1 MRYDRSPFPSHM
13 ANLYKPRYTK
23 VDSATGERVA
33 VKVRKWYGKYRDA
46 DGVDRRVPLC
56 QDKQAAQAML
66 TDIVRRVERIKAGIV
81 DAVAERLNDPVAKHA
96 LEYKTHLEAN
106 ARSEDYVA
114 ETIRKI
120 TSIVDQCRLQVLAE
134 LQGAD
139 DQIGRYLV
147 DRRAEGASYRT
158 VNADLAAIRSFCRWL
173 IKRERIHRDPTAT
186 FTPLNVDEDRRL
198 ERRALTDL
206 EAAKLI
212 KTTLASDQVYRHL
225 TGQER
230 AHMYML
236 CQRTGLR
243 RKELRSLTPSSFD
256 FSESPAILTVQAAHS
271 KRRRL
276 DRLPLPEDVATA
288 MQRYLSSKL
297 PGETVWPGAW
307 WRKSAEMLRRDLKA
321 AGIAPKDAG
330 GRVVDFH
337 GQRTTFITGLS
348 RSGVLPAVAQKL
360 ARHSDIKLTMDVY
373 TRLEMEE
380 LGDAV
385 SRLPKL
391 ALTGTT
397 NASPEDRQ
405 ATPSQQRAELLEC
418 WNDLSAGIRSQ
429 VIQLIRQAKAGT
441 P

>member
-1 MRYDRSPFPSHM
+1 M

-46 DGVDRRVPLC
+46 EGVDRRVPLC

-81 DAVAERLNDPVAKHA
+81 DAAAERLSEPVDKHVA
-96 LEYKTHLEAN
+96 EFKTHLEAN
-106 ARSEDYVA
+106 ARSEGHIR
-114 ETIRKI
+114 ETIRVI
-120 TSIVDQCRLQVLAE
+120 TNIVDQCRLQVLAD

-139 DQIGRYLV
+139 DQIERHLA
-147 DRRAEGASYRT
+147 DRRTGGSSHRT

-173 IKRERIHRDPTAT
+173 MKRERIHRDPTAT
-186 FTPLNVDEDRRL
+186 LQPLNVEEDRRL
-198 ERRALTDL
+198 ERRALTDA
-206 EAAKLI
+206 ESAKLI
-212 KTTLASDQVYRHL
+212 ATTLASERVFRHL
-225 TGQER
+225 TSRER

-243 RKELRSLTPSSFD
+243 RKELRSLTANSFD
-256 FSESPAILTVQAAHS
+256 FSESPAIVTVQAAHS

-276 DRLPLPEDVATA
+276 DRLPLPEDIAVA
-288 MQRYLSSKL
+288 MQQFLSGK
-297 PGETVWPGAW
+297 PAGAVVWPGGW

-321 AGIAPKDAG
+321 AGIAAKDAS
-330 GRVVDFH
+330 GRVIDFH

-360 ARHSDIKLTMDVY
+360 ARHSDMKLTMDVY
-373 TRLEMEE
+373 TRLEMTE

-385 SRLPKL
+385 SKLPRLAP
-391 ALTGTT
+391 
-397 NASPEDRQ
+397 NSPVHPPSEQNDDPASEK
-405 ATPSQQRAELLEC
+405 AELLER
-418 WNDLSAGIRSQ
+418 WDHLSVEIRSQ
-429 VIQLIRQAKAGT
+429 VMQLIQRAQDDVR
-441 P
+441 

>member
-1 MRYDRSPFPSHM
+1 M

-23 VDSATGERVA
+23 VDPASGERVA

-81 DAVAERLNDPVAKHA
+81 DAVAERLNEPVDKHVA
-96 LEYKTHLEAN
+96 DFKTHLEAN
-106 ARSEDYVA
+106 ARSESHIS
-114 ETIRKI
+114 ETIRLI
-120 TSIVDQCRLQVLAE
+120 TNIVDQCRLQVLAD

-139 DQIGRYLV
+139 DQIERHLA
-147 DRRAEGASYRT
+147 DRRAAGSSHRT
-158 VNADLAAIRSFCRWL
+158 VNADLAAIRSLCRWL
-173 IKRERIHRDPTAT
+173 MKRERIHRDPTAT
-186 FTPLNVDEDRRL
+186 FQPLNVEEDRRL
-198 ERRALTDL
+198 ERRALTDQ

-212 KTTLASDQVYRHL
+212 KTTLASEDIYRHL

-230 AHMYML
+230 AHIYML

-243 RKELRSLTPSSFD
+243 RKELRSLTLSSFD
-256 FSESPAILTVQAAHS
+256 FSERPAIVTVQAAHS

-276 DRLPLPEDVATA
+276 DRLPLPEDIAVA

-297 PGETVWPGAW
+297 PGEAVWPGAW

-348 RSGVLPAVAQKL
+348 RSGVSPAMAQKL

-373 TRLEMEE
+373 TRLEMAE
-380 LGDAV
+380 LGNAV

-391 ALTGTT
+391 APAVG
-397 NASPEDRQ
+397 ASEQ
-405 ATPSQQRAELLEC
+405 SEELEGMAKKQRAELLDSWEG
-418 WNDLSAGIRSQ
+418 LSGEVRSQILQLIREANASIRSQ
-429 VIQLIRQAKAGT
+429 RGER
-441 P
+441 

>member
-1 MRYDRSPFPSHM
+1 M

-23 VDSATGERVA
+23 VDAATGERVA

-66 TDIVRRVERIKAGIV
+66 ADIVRRVERIKASIV

-106 ARSEDYVA
+106 ARSEDYIA

-120 TSIVDQCRLQVLAE
+120 TSIADQCRLQVLAE

-139 DQIGRYLV
+139 DEIGRYLL
-147 DRRAEGASYRT
+147 DRRAEGSSYRT

-186 FTPLNVDEDRRL
+186 FTPLSVEEDRRL
-198 ERRALTDL
+198 ERRALTDQ

-212 KTTLASDQVYRHL
+212 KTTLASDQIYRHL

-256 FSESPAILTVQAAHS
+256 FGESPAILTVQAAHS

-276 DRLPLPEDVATA
+276 DRLPLPEDIATA
-288 MQRYLSSKL
+288 MQRYLSGKL
-297 PGETVWPGAW
+297 PGEADWPGAW

-360 ARHSDIKLTMDVY
+360 PRHSDIKLTMDVY
-373 TRLEMEE
+373 TRLEIEE
-380 LGDAV
+380 LGHAV
-385 SRLPKL
+385 SQLPKL
-391 ALTGTT
+391 ALTNDSELPNGQEGGI
-397 NASPEDRQ
+397 AD
-405 ATPSQQRAELLEC
+405 QQRAELLSC
-418 WNDLSAGIRSQ
+418 WDALSESVRAKI
-429 VIQLIRQAKAGT
+429 IQLVRQARR